1 MNIDLTFDNRVNS
14 IEAVQKAL
22 YRVISNSDFDFDLK
36 IDGLNI
42 QVTLTTQDSSVD
54 IQLLATELKRC
65 VNDYSL
71 REKIGAETADLRNLI
86 LATAF
91 SRIIEQNNQDDEL
104 IQ

>member
-1 MNIDLTFDNRVNS
+1 M
-14 IEAVQKAL
+14 
-22 YRVISNSDFDFDLK
+22 SNSDFDLK
-36 IDGLNI
+36 IDGPNI
-42 QVTLTTQDSSVD
+42 QVTLTTHDSSVD
-54 IQLLATELKRC
+54 IHLLATELKRC

-91 SRIIEQNNQDDEL
+91 SRIIEQNNQDNEL

>member
-22 YRVISNSDFDFDLK
+22 YRVMTNTDFDLK

-42 QVTLTTQDSSVD
+42 QVTLTTHDSSVD
-54 IQLLATELKRC
+54 IHLLATELKRC

-91 SRIIEQNNQDDEL
+91 SRIIEQNNQDNEL

>member
-1 MNIDLTFDNRVNS
+1 MNIDLTFDNRINS

-22 YRVISNSDFDFDLK
+22 YRVISNSDFDLK

>member
-22 YRVISNSDFDFDLK
+22 YRVISNSDFDLK